1 MTPDLLRMYDIYC
14 DCPWCGHTGRVR
26 GADIATEGLPLDALL
41 ARFKC
46 SVCRRRGRPGLSIVK
61 AETGDP
67 FSA

>member
-1 MTPDLLRMYDIYC
+1 MYDICC

-26 GADIATEGLPLDALL
+26 GAEIAKRGFPPLDALL

-46 SVCRRRGRPGLSIVK
+46 SVCRRKGRPGLSIVK

-67 FSA
+67 FSV